1 MRSLF
6 ITAAVVTAASAL
18 CGCPYHK
25 QQPLPGPQ
33 SSVTLSLPASGARHE
48 AKYGGSDERPPEI
61 RWFQGTLDEAFS
73 RRPCTED
80 HPQFR
85 H

>member
-6 ITAAVVTAASAL
+6 LTAAVVTAATAL

-25 QQPLPGPQ
+25 QQPVPGPQ
-33 SSVTLSLPASGARHE
+33 SSVTLSMPA
-48 AKYGGSDERPPEI
+48 GS
-61 RWFQGTLDEAFS
+61 A
-73 RRPCTED
+73 
-80 HPQFR
+80 H